1 MSEPKTTARPG
12 AARCTIELYKEAFKF
27 SAAHFTLFSARE
39 RERLHGHDFFVSC
52 ALTGPLGEGGL
63 IADYGPVKRRLR
75 ALCGELDE
83 VLLLPGASPWLQV
96 EPGGDEVRA
105 TFAGRTMSFLATEV
119 RILPIANITLEAL
132 SVYLLERLLD
142 DGALQALGAEQ
153 VTLKVSA
160 GPGQSSAACWRAT
173 P

>member
-105 TFAGRTMSFLATEV
+105 TFAGRTMSYSGFAPNSPPAPSQPTSRRPAAPGCAPRGHSGHSLTQ
-119 RILPIANITLEAL
+119 ILIT
-132 SVYLLERLLD
+132 
-142 DGALQALGAEQ
+142 
-153 VTLKVSA
+153 
-160 GPGQSSAACWRAT
+160 P
-173 P
+173 